1 MCHREFGRMLCL
13 LLTRFPGSTCSGGGG
28 GRGAAVWCGDLQSRF
43 DDEGGFLGPRAFPNA
58 YPGKSKASLRGPLS
72 RFLFL
77 GRSVSLSGPV
87 TSLKSTTKREDEAG
101 EKECRV
107 PGTCFPCPAGTWEG
121 LKGGSNERM
130 GGETNPF
137 PITREWTGPSH
148 PNGALHSPHHS
159 SL

>member
-1 MCHREFGRMLCL
+1 MLCL

-43 DDEGGFLGPRAFPNA
+43 DDEGGFLGPRAFPNTQRQSW
-58 YPGKSKASLRGPLS
+58 GKAKPASVDLS
-72 RFLFL
+72 VV
-77 GRSVSLSGPV
+77 SVSGPERIFIGAGD
-87 TSLKSTTKREDEAG
+87 KSEIHDQKGDEAG

-107 PGTCFPCPAGTWEG
+107 PGTCFTCPAGTWEG

-148 PNGALHSPHHS
+148 PK
-159 SL
+159 